1 MKKVFFLFIFLLILS
16 SVCFA
21 LTPDDNGYAWKAAS
35 HEDKIAACKE
45 LSSTIGKD
53 YIYWLDVLNAFY
65 ENNNWNIQSLKIKEV
80 AAQIPLSEQTL
91 GQ

>member
-1 MKKVFFLFIFLLILS
+1 MKKVFFLLTFLLILS

-21 LTPDDNGYAWKAAS
+21 LTLDDNGYVWKAAS
-35 HEDKIAACKE
+35 YEEKVAVCKE

-53 YIYWLDVLNAFY
+53 YIYWVDVLNAFY

-80 AAQIPLSEQTL
+80 ATQIPLSEQSS